1 MKKKDIQNLG
11 DIKLLVD
18 EFYGK
23 VRKDD
28 VIGVVFERHIQ
39 DRWPEH
45 LEKMYAFWQTL
56 LLEEKTYN
64 GKPFPP
70 HALLPISE
78 VHFNRWLDLFQ
89 ETTEKLFKGE
99 KADEAVWRARK
110 MAALFQHKLEYIR
123 NNPDKPLLM

>member
-1 MKKKDIQNLG
+1 SSILSKSTATNLSYPLTLH
-11 DIKLLVD
+11 DALPIS
-18 EFYGK
+18 
-23 VRKDD
+23 
-28 VIGVVFERHIQ
+28 
-39 DRWPEH
+39 
-45 LEKMYAFWQTL
+45 L